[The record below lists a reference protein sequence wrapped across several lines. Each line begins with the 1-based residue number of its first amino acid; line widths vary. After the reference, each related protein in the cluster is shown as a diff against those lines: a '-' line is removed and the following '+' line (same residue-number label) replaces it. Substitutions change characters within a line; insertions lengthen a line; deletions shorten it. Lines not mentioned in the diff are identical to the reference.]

1 MRGKYQKVTG
11 AASGQIDAGEF
22 RILKQGIVDQREV
35 QVLIQSEVLR
45 LELLDVILDDS
56 VQWSSDL
63 SDHSQCVAL
72 SSCLRGRLCQQ
83 VTNLPVRHLRAGERV
98 YRMGNP
104 ARSVFLL
111 RSGLVKTSALSPE
124 GEELTLRI
132 YQPGEILGELCL
144 CGGGRRDEAVA
155 LEPSAVLEMPIA
167 TLMERLRRDPEAA
180 LELASTMCERLSDAY
195 ERAESLAWETV
206 LERLI
211 RALLKLAAD
220 FGEPTS
226 TGTHIGHYIKQDELA
241 KIVGARRE
249 VVSSLLNRL
258 RNSGH
263 ISYSPRGFIAVNR
276 AALQAYVDARASA

>member
-1 MRGKYQKVTG
+1 MSTNR
-11 AASGQIDAGEF
+11 AGV
-22 RILKQGIVDQREV
+22 IVMVE
-35 QVLIQSEVLR
+35 SEVLR
-45 LELLDVILDDS
+45 LELLDVILEAEPAE
-56 VQWSSDL
+56 WRAAL
-63 SDHSQCVAL
+63 TDHSQCVAL
-72 SSCLRGRLCQQ
+72 SSSLRGKLCAQL
-83 VTNLPVRHLRAGERV
+83 TSLPARHLQAGDRL

-104 ARSVFLL
+104 ARSLFLL
-111 RSGLVKTSALSPE
+111 RAGLMKTSVISPA

-132 YQPGEILGELCL
+132 YKPGEILGELCL
-144 CGGGRRDEAVA
+144 CGGGRREEAVA
-155 LEPSAVLEMPIA
+155 LEPSTVTEMSLNA
-167 TLMERLRRDPEAA
+167 LMDRLRQDPEAA
-180 LELASTMCERLSDAY
+180 LELASTVCERLSDAY
-195 ERAESLAWETV
+195 ERAESLSWETV

-220 FGEPTS
+220 FGEASP

-249 VVSSLLNRL
+249 VVSGLLNRL